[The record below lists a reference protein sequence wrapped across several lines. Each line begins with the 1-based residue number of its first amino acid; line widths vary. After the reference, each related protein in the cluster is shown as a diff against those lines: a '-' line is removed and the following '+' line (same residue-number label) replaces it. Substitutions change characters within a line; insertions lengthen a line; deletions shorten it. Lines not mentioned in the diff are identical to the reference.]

1 MAFNVGD
8 KVLVSVQTGTVTLV
22 NQPGFIRGVLS
33 DSMYV
38 VFVVG
43 LLLTLPEADLQPAG
57 S

>member
-8 KVLVSVQTGTVTLV
+8 RVLVSVQTGTVTLV
-22 NQPGFIRGVLS
+22 NQAGQIRQVLP

-43 LLLTLPEADLQPAG
+43 LNLTLPEADLQPVG